1 MNTEQEL
8 KEWRRIG
15 KLTAQAMKDITQKW
29 YADCYNTERDMQR
42 LMTWELHIEKLLD
55 TKETK

>member
-1 MNTEQEL
+1 MNEQQEL

-15 KLTAQAMKDITQKW
+15 KSTAIAILDITQKW

-42 LMTWELHIEKLLD
+42 LMIWEAHSNTLLEN
-55 TKETK
+55 KESK

>member
-42 LMTWELHIEKLLD
+42 LMIVTIP
-55 TKETK
+55 KEICND